1 MELAVLEV
9 KIFVGIPCNALVAEK
24 VVIQRHRH
32 PGVCSLAAFENSHLG
47 TLTICMFVFINSLLL
62 NLFTPTLE
70 LELSRFST

>member
-1 MELAVLEV
+1 MEFAVLEV

-47 TLTICMFVFINSLLL
+47 TFTICMFVFINSLLV
-62 NLFTPTLE
+62 NLFTPALE
-70 LELSRFST
+70 LEFSSFST